1 MHDMLRR
8 AAAAA
13 TVVVLL
19 LGGGLAQAAGGLVW
33 ATRAGGTG
41 NDAAYDVAALADG
54 TTFTTGYFAA
64 TATFGSGEAHETRLV
79 SVGEYDMFLARHAPD
94 GTLVWATKGGGTGAT
109 FGLSVAARADG
120 SSAVGGT
127 YIGAATF
134 GAGELN
140 EITFPGAGSNDAFV
154 ARYNADGT
162 LVWARAVGGAGY
174 DCVWAI
180 AILADGTV
188 LAAGSFEQTVTFGAG
203 EAHETTLTSAGSYDL
218 FLARYNADGTLAWV
232 KTAGST
238 DFDYPKAIAV
248 QADDSVWLTGQH
260 GNGCVFG
267 AGEAGETALA
277 SGWGTDIFVA
287 RYTPDGKLVWAR
299 TVYGDQQHDA
309 GEGIAVLADGSS
321 IVTGWYYRA
330 ATFDLGG
337 PAQVTLASPGNS
349 GTDGFVAKYDANGA
363 LLWAKQI
370 ACAGSS
376 GRSLG
381 VVAFADGSSVITG
394 YFGSGTATFGP
405 SEPGE
410 TVLTSYSEDWT
421 DAFLA
426 GYRADGT
433 LAWARGIGGAK
444 HDYAYGLAAGAG
456 LTVFCTGSFQDR
468 VNFAGGPID
477 ATALASAGS
486 GDVFVA
492 KFATADQ
499 SVSGTVTDAQGVPLA
514 DVVMNGLPGNPVT
527 GADGTYSAAVAGG
540 WSGTVTPQK
549 AGLVFAPASRV
560 YAALGETL
568 AQQDYTG
575 GAARTISGY
584 VKQGS
589 KAIANWTI
597 TGLPGNPKTNAQG
610 FYTAAVPL
618 GWSGTAAPQTPGGTF
633 TPVSRQ
639 YVQVSTNL
647 TKQNYA
653 AQVQTV
659 AISGKVATH
668 AGVGVAGVK
677 INGLPGNV
685 TTDAAGNY
693 SVAVQYGW
701 AGTATPQKFG
711 YRFDESWDHRDYV
724 WLTTPQV
731 NQDYEAT
738 PTTVVS
744 GYVRLNG
751 RPLAGVQLFGLLG
764 SPFTPGTG
772 YYSVVIDRPWSET
785 VTPLKAGYDFT
796 PARVVYT
803 NVNLLQLTQ
812 NYTAKVRTFT
822 ISGTVKT
829 ALAVAMPGVRL
840 VGLPSNPTTNAQGYY
855 SATVPYGW
863 AGTVTPQKT
872 GATFTPPSMVY
883 AAVTAAQPNQNYVAA
898 QPFTIS
904 GFVKQGAVPVAGVLL
919 NGLPGNPTTNA
930 LGFYTVSVDYGWSG
944 TVTPQKQG
952 LKFSPLS
959 RVHAAVTANRERQ
972 NYAASTAP

>member
-1 MHDMLRR
+1 MHDMIRR

-13 TVVVLL
+13 AVVVLL

-41 NDAAYDVAALADG
+41 ADYARSLDALADG
-54 TTFTTGYFAA
+54 STIVTGGFSA
-64 TATFGSGEAHETRLV
+64 TAVFGSGQAHETTLT
-79 SVGEYDMFLARHAPD
+79 SAGDYDVFLARFAAD
-94 GTLVWATKGGGTGAT
+94 GTLVWATRAGGAGSDR
-109 FGLSVAARADG
+109 GLSVAARADG

-127 YIGAATF
+127 YISEATF

-140 EITFPGAGSNDAFV
+140 EITFPGTGSNDAFV

-162 LVWARAVGGAGY
+162 FLWARAIAGAGY

-203 EAHETTLTSAGSYDL
+203 EANETNLTSAGSYDL
-218 FLARYNADGTLAWV
+218 FLARYNPDGTLAWV
-232 KTAGST
+232 KTVSST

-248 QADDSVWLTGQH
+248 QADGSVWLTGQH
-260 GNGCVFG
+260 GNGSVLG
-267 AGEAGETALA
+267 AGEAGETVLA

-309 GEGIAVLADGSS
+309 GEDIAVLADGSS

-330 ATFDLGG
+330 ATFDPGG
-337 PAQVTLASPGNS
+337 PAQVTLTSPGNS

-370 ACAGSS
+370 GCAGSS

-381 VVAFADGSSVITG
+381 IVAFADGSSVITG

-405 SEPGE
+405 GEPGQIA
-410 TVLTSYSEDWT
+410 LTSEDGQRE
-421 DAFLA
+421 AVFLT
-426 GYRADGT
+426 GYHADGSVD
-433 LAWARGIGGAK
+433 WARAIGGSGA
-444 HDYAYGLAAGAG
+444 DYGYGVAGTAAG
-456 LTVFCTGSFQDR
+456 TVFCVGSFADR

-477 ATALASAGS
+477 ATALASAG
-486 GDVFVA
+486 GIDAFVA
-492 KFATADQ
+492 KFTTGEQ
-499 SVSGTVTDAQGVPLA
+499 SISGTVTNAQGTPLA
-514 DVVMNGLPGNPVT
+514 GVVMNGLPGNPVT
-527 GADGTYSAAVAGG
+527 GADGTYSATLASG
-540 WSGTVTPQK
+540 WSGTVTPQT

-560 YAALGETL
+560 YAALGATL

-618 GWSGTAAPQTPGGTF
+618 GWSGTAAPQTPGGSF
-633 TPVSRQ
+633 TPASRQ
-639 YVQVSTNL
+639 YVQVSANL

-677 INGLPGNV
+677 ISGLPGNV
-685 TTDAAGNY
+685 TTDTAGKY

-731 NQDYEAT
+731 NQDYEGT

-772 YYSVVIDRPWSET
+772 YYSVVIDRPWSEN
-785 VTPLKAGYDFT
+785 VTPTKAGYNFT

-812 NYTAKVRTFT
+812 NYTAKVQTFT

-829 ALAVAMPGVRL
+829 SLNVAMPGVRL
-840 VGLPSNPTTNAQGYY
+840 AGLPSNPTTNAQGYY

-863 AGTVTPQKT
+863 SGTVTPQKT
-872 GATFTPPSMVY
+872 GATFTPPSMPY
-883 AAVTAAQPNQNYVAA
+883 AAVTAAKPNQNYVAA

-930 LGFYTVSVDYGWSG
+930 LGFYTCTVDYGWSG
-944 TVTPQKQG
+944 TVTPQKPG
-952 LKFSPLS
+952 LKFSPSS

-972 NYAASTAP
+972 NYAASAAP